1 MSNKGDFFKD
11 LLTDLLAR
19 LGFSLEVK
27 VVEDADSV
35 NLTVSGEDLGILIGY
50 HGETLSAIQSWL
62 ALAFYQ
68 KEGVWIDL
76 NLDIAG
82 YAAEREAR
90 LREIAVNA
98 ADRTRFL
105 ARPIEL
111 LPMPSFERRI
121 VHTVVAEIPDME
133 SHSIGE
139 GFERRVV
146 VQAKPV

>member
-1 MSNKGDFFKD
+1 MSNKSDFFKD

-19 LGFSLEVK
+19 LGFSLAVTVAEAS
-27 VVEDADSV
+27 EGV
-35 NLTVSGEDLGILIGY
+35 NLTVSGDDLGILIGY
-50 HGETLSAIQSWL
+50 HGETLSAIQGWL

-68 KEGVWIDL
+68 KEGVWVDV

-90 LREIAVNA
+90 LREIAINA
-98 ADRTRFL
+98 ADRARFL

-121 VHTVVAEIPDME
+121 VHTVVTEIPDME
-133 SHSIGE
+133 SHSVGE

-146 VQAKPV
+146 VQAKTF